1 VCHRFRV
8 TGVNRRS
15 AKVLLLD
22 PDGRVLLF
30 KGVDPAQ
37 PSQAAIWFPVGGGI
51 DQGETVEEAAVR
63 EVKEETGL
71 LVSDLGPV
79 VMTRHVNFTF
89 DGDSYDQ
96 YETYFAVQTGAFVPD
111 PGGWTETEQRVT
123 VRSRWWSLDDLRTT
137 EETVYPERLAGL
149 IERLLGGYTRSARPN
164 VLETGAELTSE
175 KFSPMDT

>member
-1 VCHRFRV
+1 MK
-8 TGVNRRS
+8 RRS

-30 KGVDPAQ
+30 NDVDPAQ
-37 PSQAAIWFPVGGGI
+37 PSRTPIWFPVGGGI

-71 LVSDLGPV
+71 LISDLGPV

-96 YETYFAVQTGAFVPD
+96 HETYYAVQTDAFVPD
-111 PGGWTETEQRVT
+111 PRGWTET
-123 VRSRWWSLDDLRTT
+123 
-137 EETVYPERLAGL
+137 
-149 IERLLGGYTRSARPN
+149 
-164 VLETGAELTSE
+164 
-175 KFSPMDT
+175 